1 MSKSLAIYGF
11 GGHAR
16 EVSFQMK
23 DIIEKE
29 NLDLQLYV
37 DDEYANDLAKPI
49 SEFNP
54 EERMMMVAVADP
66 RDREM
71 MVKKLPAET
80 EFFTFIH
87 NAAIVF
93 DFGNFSIGE
102 GSFIGAFSIIT
113 TNVHLGNHAILNR
126 GNQIGHDTVVG
137 DYLSMMPG
145 AIISGNVTAGNR
157 LYMGSNSSIREK
169 LEVCDDV
176 TLGLNCGLVKN
187 VIEPGIYVGLPAKRL
202 KI

>member
-16 EVSFQMK
+16 EVAFQMK
-23 DIIEKE
+23 DIIGREE
-29 NLDLQLYV
+29 LDLQFYV
-37 DDEYANDLAKPI
+37 DDEYANELAKPI
-49 SEFNP
+49 SEFDP
-54 EERMMMVAVADP
+54 KERMMMVAVADP
-66 RDREM
+66 KDREM
-71 MVKKLPAET
+71 MVKKLPPET

-87 NAAIVF
+87 NAALVF
-93 DFGNFSIGE
+93 DFENFTIGE
-102 GSFIGAFSIIT
+102 GSFVGAFSLIT
-113 TNVHLGNHAILNR
+113 TNVHIGNHAILNR
-126 GNQIGHDTVVG
+126 GNHIGHDTIVG

-187 VIEPGIYVGLPAKRL
+187 IIEPGIYVGLPAKKL
-202 KI
+202 

>member
-16 EVSFQMK
+16 EVAFQMK
-23 DIIEKE
+23 YVIDSK
-29 NLDLQLYV
+29 NLDLQFYV

-49 SEFNP
+49 SEFDP
-54 EERMMMVAVADP
+54 KERVMMVAVADP
-66 RDREM
+66 KDREM

-87 NAAIVF
+87 DASLVL
-93 DFGNFSIGE
+93 DFENFTIGE
-102 GSFIGAFSIIT
+102 GSFVGAFSLIT
-113 TNVHLGNHAILNR
+113 TNVNIGKHAILNR
-126 GNQIGHDTVVG
+126 GNHIGHDTIIG

-145 AIISGNVTAGNR
+145 SVISGNVTAGHR
-157 LYMGSNSSIREK
+157 LYMGTNSSIREK
-169 LEVCDDV
+169 LEICDDV

-187 VIEPGIYVGLPAKRL
+187 IIEPGIYVGLPAKR
-202 KI
+202 I